1 MAFAALSVILRG
13 LSGRDMVL
21 PVGQEVASAQPL
33 NAVYR
38 LADAAQ
44 RDPNVARILAG
55 PGDHL
60 DELSAQAPEFHA
72 AVLAELKV
80 IGHRGPAEVE
90 MRSSS
95 YADDPELLIRMVAKS
110 LNTPTRPETTAQ
122 RSRCGR
128 GRWHCSP
135 PTSFATA
142 KSAATEWCGRSGC
155 CATYFVSWGAGW

>member
-13 LSGRDMVL
+13 LNGRDMVL
-21 PVGQEVASAQPL
+21 PVGQELASAQPL
-33 NAVYR
+33 SAVYR

-60 DELSAQAPEFHA
+60 DELSAQAP
-72 AVLAELKV
+72 AVPRGRPRRAEM

-90 MRSSS
+90 MRSTS

-110 LNTPTRPETTAQ
+110 LHTPRRRRQTRR
-122 RSRCGR
+122 RSRCGP
-128 GRWHCSP
+128 GRSHCSP

-142 KSAATEWCGRSGC
+142 KSVATGWCARSGC
-155 CATYFVSWGAGW
+155 CATYFVSSDADW